1 MALPPE
7 QINIKRR
14 REEEPV
20 DTLCK
25 KKLLDFGSPHGLVRR
40 VTYIQ
45 SELHQTKRRF
55 TDFVFQRVQVSGNAR
70 DSGSSSPASLAA
82 PSRTLLTPRSVSSSA
97 FPASRGAARP
107 SGPGTGVGA
116 TVPLVRATSPG
127 AEFREEQ
134 RLAAVRKAAEEKLHR
149 ALHPSSRVA
158 GADLVSSTTVG
169 GTQES
174 SVSSGRESP
183 VSASPRSVRRFQI
196 SRSSTPVNVLRS
208 AGGGVQKRRGDGA
221 VAVLVEKLRRA
232 PHSRQASL
240 VADAAAQAATAEGED
255 RGVNVPEPEPEPE
268 PVRPRKRP
276 VVNQAE
282 RKWRE
287 ERKTAISAAKEHITK
302 VLEKEAHARKSN
314 WEDESE
320 RLAREFEQI
329 ALELEGG
336 RETEPP
342 VQQPV
347 AQPTARPTV
356 PKPPLKYQPRTPNKP
371 RGTTPRETSVVE
383 IPDVQPPVETVAQ
396 EDDSD
401 GEYVYDTYIRQ
412 PLPEGTLL
420 TNPLTDL
427 ETAHEIWFQQNG
439 IDTTRQDIGV
449 IVITQEDEEYWEHF
463 AEDDEDE
470 EWDSEDADS
479 NAENNPA
486 NDYPD
491 EDLSWDDEEDDP
503 AAIYHKYR
511 THDASDDEEFDS
523 ADSANEGRRAGRV
536 GVGFGFGLD
545 SHVDSD
551 EDSLDGDGPNH
562 DRMRR
567 W

>member
-1 MALPPE
+1 M
-7 QINIKRR
+7 
-14 REEEPV
+14 
-20 DTLCK
+20 
-25 KKLLDFGSPHGLVRR
+25 
-40 VTYIQ
+40 
-45 SELHQTKRRF
+45 
-55 TDFVFQRVQVSGNAR
+55 
-70 DSGSSSPASLAA
+70 
-82 PSRTLLTPRSVSSSA
+82 
-97 FPASRGAARP
+97 
-107 SGPGTGVGA
+107 
-116 TVPLVRATSPG
+116 PLVRATSPG

-149 ALHPSSRVA
+149 ALYSTSGVVSA
-158 GADLVSSTTVG
+158 DVVGSTAADGAR
-169 GTQES
+169 ES
-174 SVSSGRESP
+174 SASSGRESP

-221 VAVLVEKLRRA
+221 VAVLVEKLRRT

-240 VADAAAQAATAEGED
+240 VADAAEQAATAEGEV
-255 RGVNVPEPEPEPE
+255 RGVRVPGPETES
-268 PVRPRKRP
+268 VRPRKRP

-287 ERKTAISAAKEHITK
+287 ERKTAISAAKEHITQ
-302 VLEKEAHARKSN
+302 VLEKEAHARKTN

-336 RETEPP
+336 METQPL

-347 AQPTARPTV
+347 AQMTARPII

-371 RGTTPRETSVVE
+371 RAATPQEPSVPA
-383 IPDVQPPVETVAQ
+383 IPDVLPPVEAMAQ

-401 GEYVYDTYIRQ
+401 GEYVYDTYIRR

-427 ETAHEIWFQQNG
+427 ETGYEKWFQQNG
-439 IDTTRQDIGV
+439 IDTTRQDIGI

-479 NAENNPA
+479 NGMLNPFVQ
-486 NDYPD
+486 P
-491 EDLSWDDEEDDP
+491 L
-503 AAIYHKYR
+503 H
-511 THDASDDEEFDS
+511 T
-523 ADSANEGRRAGRV
+523 
-536 GVGFGFGLD
+536 LC
-545 SHVDSD
+545 
-551 EDSLDGDGPNH
+551 
-562 DRMRR
+562 
-567 W
+567 

>member
-20 DTLCK
+20 DTL
-25 KKLLDFGSPHGLVRR
+25 
-40 VTYIQ
+40 YIQ

-55 TDFVFQRVQVSGNAR
+55 TDFVFQRVHVSGNAR

-107 SGPGTGVGA
+107 SDPGAGVGA

-149 ALHPSSRVA
+149 ALHSSSGAA
-158 GADLVSSTTVG
+158 GVDLVGSTAVDG
-169 GTQES
+169 ARES
-174 SVSSGRESP
+174 SASSGRESP

-196 SRSSTPVNVLRS
+196 SRSNTPVNVLRS
-208 AGGGVQKRRGDGA
+208 AAGGVQKRRGDGA
-221 VAVLVEKLRRA
+221 VAVLVEKLRRT

-240 VADAAAQAATAEGED
+240 VADAAAQAATAEEEV
-255 RGVNVPEPEPEPE
+255 RGVSVPELEPEPERA
-268 PVRPRKRP
+268 RPRKRP

-287 ERKTAISAAKEHITK
+287 ERKTAISAAKEHITQ

-314 WEDESE
+314 WEDELE

-336 RETEPP
+336 METEPS

-347 AQPTARPTV
+347 AQTTARPII

-371 RGTTPRETSVVE
+371 RGTAPRETSVPAV
-383 IPDVQPPVETVAQ
+383 PDVRPPVEAMVHE

-401 GEYVYDTYIRQ
+401 GEYVYDTYIRR

-420 TNPLTDL
+420 TNPLADL
-427 ETAHEIWFQQNG
+427 ETAHEKWLQQNG

-491 EDLSWDDEEDDP
+491 EDLSWDDEEDD
-503 AAIYHKYR
+503 ATAIYHKYR
-511 THDASDDEEFDS
+511 THGASDDEEFDS

-551 EDSLDGDGPNH
+551 EDSLDGDSPNH

>member
-20 DTLCK
+20 DTL
-25 KKLLDFGSPHGLVRR
+25 
-40 VTYIQ
+40 YIQ

-55 TDFVFQRVQVSGNAR
+55 TDFVFQRVQVSGNDR

-97 FPASRGAARP
+97 FPALSGAARS
-107 SGPGTGVGA
+107 SGPGAGVGA

-149 ALHPSSRVA
+149 ALHSSSAVA
-158 GADLVSSTTVG
+158 GAELVGSTAVDG
-169 GTQES
+169 ARES
-174 SVSSGRESP
+174 SASSGRESP

-196 SRSSTPVNVLRS
+196 SRSNTPVNVLRS

-221 VAVLVEKLRRA
+221 VAVLVEKLRRT

-240 VADAAAQAATAEGED
+240 VADAAAQAATAEGEV
-255 RGVNVPEPEPEPE
+255 RGVSVPEPEPEPA
-268 PVRPRKRP
+268 RRRKRP

-287 ERKTAISAAKEHITK
+287 ERKTAISAAKEHISQ

-329 ALELEGG
+329 ALELEGST
-336 RETEPP
+336 ETQPS

-347 AQPTARPTV
+347 AQTTARPIIPRT
-356 PKPPLKYQPRTPNKP
+356 PLKYQPRTPNKP
-371 RGTTPRETSVVE
+371 RATAPREASVPA
-383 IPDVQPPVETVAQ
+383 IPDVGTPVEAMVQ
-396 EDDSD
+396 EEEDSD
-401 GEYVYDTYIRQ
+401 GEYVYDTYIRK
-412 PLPEGTLL
+412 PLPEGTTLL
-420 TNPLTDL
+420 TDPLTDL
-427 ETAHEIWFQQNG
+427 ETGHEKWFQQNG

-503 AAIYHKYR
+503 TAIYHKYR
-511 THDASDDEEFDS
+511 THGASDDEQFDS
-523 ADSANEGRRAGRV
+523 ADSASEGRHARRV

-551 EDSLDGDGPNH
+551 EDSLDGDSPNH

>member
-20 DTLCK
+20 DTL
-25 KKLLDFGSPHGLVRR
+25 
-40 VTYIQ
+40 YIQ

-97 FPASRGAARP
+97 FPVSRGATRP
-107 SGPGTGVGA
+107 SGPGADVGA

-149 ALHPSSRVA
+149 ALHSSSGVA
-158 GADLVSSTTVG
+158 GADLVGSPAVDG
-169 GTQES
+169 ARES
-174 SVSSGRESP
+174 SASSGRESP

-196 SRSSTPVNVLRS
+196 SRSNTPVNVLRS

-221 VAVLVEKLRRA
+221 VAVLVEKLRRT

-240 VADAAAQAATAEGED
+240 VADAAAQAATAEGEV
-255 RGVNVPEPEPEPE
+255 RGVSVPEPEPEPA
-268 PVRPRKRP
+268 RPRKRP

-287 ERKTAISAAKEHITK
+287 ERKTAISAAKEHITQ

-314 WEDESE
+314 WEYESE

-336 RETEPP
+336 METEPS

-347 AQPTARPTV
+347 AQTTARPV
-356 PKPPLKYQPRTPNKP
+356 IPKPPLKYQPRTPNRP
-371 RGTTPRETSVVE
+371 RGTTPRETSVPAV
-383 IPDVQPPVETVAQ
+383 PDVRPPVEAMVQ
-396 EDDSD
+396 EEDDSD
-401 GEYVYDTYIRQ
+401 GEYVYDTYIRR

-427 ETAHEIWFQQNG
+427 ETVHEKWFQQNG

-503 AAIYHKYR
+503 TAIYHKYR
-511 THDASDDEEFDS
+511 THGASDDEEFDS
-523 ADSANEGRRAGRV
+523 VDSANEGRRAGRVGV

>member
-20 DTLCK
+20 DTL
-25 KKLLDFGSPHGLVRR
+25 
-40 VTYIQ
+40 YIQ

-55 TDFVFQRVQVSGNAR
+55 TDFVFQRVQVSGNDR

-82 PSRTLLTPRSVSSSA
+82 PSRPLLTPRSVSSSA
-97 FPASRGAARP
+97 FPALSGAARP
-107 SGPGTGVGA
+107 SGPRAGVGAGAGA

-134 RLAAVRKAAEEKLHR
+134 RLATVRKAAEEKLHR
-149 ALHPSSRVA
+149 ALHSSSAVA
-158 GADLVSSTTVG
+158 GADLVGSTAVDG
-169 GTQES
+169 ARES
-174 SVSSGRESP
+174 SASSGRESP

-196 SRSSTPVNVLRS
+196 SRSNTPVNVLRS
-208 AGGGVQKRRGDGA
+208 AGGGVQKRRADGA
-221 VAVLVEKLRRA
+221 VAVLVEKLRRT

-240 VADAAAQAATAEGED
+240 VADAAAQAAAAEGEV
-255 RGVNVPEPEPEPE
+255 RGVSVPEPEQEPA
-268 PVRPRKRP
+268 RPRKRP

-287 ERKTAISAAKEHITK
+287 ERKTAISAAKEHISQ

-336 RETEPP
+336 METQPSG
-342 VQQPV
+342 QQPV
-347 AQPTARPTV
+347 AQTTARPV
-356 PKPPLKYQPRTPNKP
+356 IPKPPLKYQPRTPNKI
-371 RGTTPRETSVVE
+371 RATTARERSVPA
-383 IPDVQPPVETVAQ
+383 IPDVQPPVEATVQ
-396 EDDSD
+396 EEDDSD
-401 GEYVYDTYIRQ
+401 GEYVYDTYIRR

-427 ETAHEIWFQQNG
+427 ETSHEKWFQQNG
-439 IDTTRQDIGV
+439 IDTARQDIGV

-503 AAIYHKYR
+503 TAIYHKYR
-511 THDASDDEEFDS
+511 THGASDDEQFDS
-523 ADSANEGRRAGRV
+523 ADSASEGRQARRV

-551 EDSLDGDGPNH
+551 EDSLDGGAPNH
-562 DRMRR
+562 DRMRQ

>member
-20 DTLCK
+20 DTL
-25 KKLLDFGSPHGLVRR
+25 
-40 VTYIQ
+40 YIQ

-55 TDFVFQRVQVSGNAR
+55 TDFVFQRVQVSGNGR
-70 DSGSSSPASLAA
+70 DSGSPSPASLAA

-97 FPASRGAARP
+97 FPAPSGAARP
-107 SGPGTGVGA
+107 SGPGAGAGA

-134 RLAAVRKAAEEKLHR
+134 RLAAARKAAEEKLHR
-149 ALHPSSRVA
+149 ALYSSSGVA
-158 GADLVSSTTVG
+158 SPDLLGSTAVDVAR
-169 GTQES
+169 ES
-174 SVSSGRESP
+174 SASSGRESP
-183 VSASPRSVRRFQI
+183 VSSSPRSVRRFQI
-196 SRSSTPVNVLRS
+196 SRSNTPVNVLRS

-221 VAVLVEKLRRA
+221 VAVLVEKLRRT

-240 VADAAAQAATAEGED
+240 VADAAAQAATEEGEV
-255 RGVNVPEPEPEPE
+255 RGVSVPEPEPA
-268 PVRPRKRP
+268 RPRKRP

-287 ERKTAISAAKEHITK
+287 ERKTAISAAKEHITQ
-302 VLEKEAHARKSN
+302 VLEKEAQARKSN

-336 RETEPP
+336 METQPS
-342 VQQPV
+342 VQRPV
-347 AQPTARPTV
+347 AQTTARPV
-356 PKPPLKYQPRTPNKP
+356 IPKPLLKYQPRTPNKP
-371 RGTTPRETSVVE
+371 RATTLRETSVRAS
-383 IPDVQPPVETVAQ
+383 PDVRAPVEAMAQ
-396 EDDSD
+396 EEDDSD
-401 GEYVYDTYIRQ
+401 GEYVYDTYIRR

-420 TNPLTDL
+420 TNPLVDL
-427 ETAHEIWFQQNG
+427 EMDHAKWFQQNG

-491 EDLSWDDEEDDP
+491 EELSWDDEEDDP
-503 AAIYHKYR
+503 TAIYHKYR
-511 THDASDDEEFDS
+511 THGASDDEEFDS
-523 ADSANEGRRAGRV
+523 ADSASEGRRAGRV
-536 GVGFGFGLD
+536 GFGFGFGFGLD

-551 EDSLDGDGPNH
+551 EDSLDADGPNH